1 MATSPMKSPRFLG
14 DSVPKTD
21 FVGFPPETLRPTVGL
36 SSVRSRSLTISAS
49 YASSTSERSAPC
61 ASPRAASPASH
72 YDVLGVPMGASSDD
86 IKTAY
91 RRLAK
96 AVHPDVARNDRGEAS
111 ADEFV
116 RLQSAYST
124 LSDPEKRAAYDR
136 EMLRVQFRR
145 SISFGGYSRRNWETD
160 QCW

>member
-1 MATSPMKSPRFLG
+1 MATSPMRSPRFLG
-14 DSVPKTD
+14 EPVAKTD
-21 FVGFPPETLRPTVGL
+21 FHGFPPETLRPTVGL
-36 SSVRSRSLTISAS
+36 SPIRPLSLTISAS
-49 YASSTSERSAPC
+49 YASSASERSLPC

-86 IKTAY
+86 IKVAY

-96 AVHPDVARNDRGEAS
+96 AVHPDVARADRRDAS
-111 ADEFV
+111 EDEFI

-136 EMLRVQFRR
+136 EMLRVRFRR
-145 SISFGGYSRRNWETD
+145 SVSFNGYSRRNWETD